1 MDILHGPMGLGYK
14 PPPNQLIYLVYI
26 YIYLLK
32 LVYNS
37 FTIFLVLLILNL
49 LSISQKMFKQFNC
62 MHKLLVHICRI
73 VHDSIAYI
81 LAYIHI
87 YNTAGGVFNLMYM
100 CITKYHK
107 NFRRSNE
114 EMLIREIL

>member
-1 MDILHGPMGLGYK
+1 
-14 PPPNQLIYLVYI
+14 
-26 YIYLLK
+26 
-32 LVYNS
+32 
-37 FTIFLVLLILNL
+37 
-49 LSISQKMFKQFNC
+49 
-62 MHKLLVHICRI
+62 MHRHVFVHTCRI

-87 YNTAGGVFNLMYM
+87 YDTAGGVFNLINTMYM

-114 EMLIREIL
+114 EMLIR